1 MLEEVVDVLAKTIN
15 LDPNTGTP
23 PRFIAVEGPVG
34 VGKTSLAKRLAE
46 TFNYDTLLEKTEDN
60 PFLARFYQDRHAA
73 ALPTQLHF
81 LLQRAEQIEELR
93 QGDMFQPLR
102 IADFLMDKD
111 PLFARVTLDA
121 DELKIY
127 QAVYQQLT
135 LNKPRPD
142 LVIYLQAPA
151 DVLIERINNRGV
163 ASERNIDLAYLTQL
177 NEAYMEFFHYYEAA
191 PLLIIN
197 AADIDPINNE
207 DDYRHLVDYL
217 LSIKSGRHYY
227 NPQAHL

>member
-1 MLEEVVDVLAKTIN
+1 MVDALSKTIN
-15 LDPNTGTP
+15 LELNGASM
-23 PRFIAVEGPVG
+23 PRFIAVEGPIG

-46 TFNYDTLLEKTEDN
+46 TFSYETLLERTADN
-60 PFLARFYQDRHAA
+60 PFLSRFYQDRQAA

-81 LLQRAEQIEELR
+81 LLQRAAQIEALR
-93 QGDMFQPLR
+93 QGDMFQPQR

-127 QAVYQQLT
+127 QAVYQQLS
-135 LNKPRPD
+135 LNKPLPD

-151 DVLIERINNRGV
+151 TVLMERISARGV
-163 ASERNIDLAYLTQL
+163 ASERNIDLAYLTEL

-197 AADIDPINNE
+197 VADIDPINNE
-207 DDYRHLVDYL
+207 DDYRNLVDYL
-217 LSIKSGRHYY
+217 LSIKTGRHYY

>member
-1 MLEEVVDVLAKTIN
+1 MDVLAKTIN
-15 LDPNTGTP
+15 FDLNTGTL

-46 TFNYDTLLEKTEDN
+46 TFNYQTLLEKTAEN
-60 PFLARFYQDRHAA
+60 PFLARFYQDRKAA

-81 LLQRAEQIEELR
+81 LLQRAEQIEDLR

-111 PLFARVTLDA
+111 SLFARVTLDA

-135 LNKPRPD
+135 LNKPVPD

-151 DVLIERINNRGV
+151 EVLMERISARGV
-163 ASERNIDLAYLTQL
+163 ASERNIDLAYLTEL

-207 DDYRHLVDYL
+207 DDYRNLVDYL

>member
-1 MLEEVVDVLAKTIN
+1 MEVLANDIN
-15 LDPNTGTP
+15 LDLNIGTL
-23 PRFIAVEGPVG
+23 PRFIAVEGPIG

-46 TFNYDTLLEKTEDN
+46 TFNYDTLLEQTEDN
-60 PFLARFYQDRHAA
+60 PFLERFYKDRHAA

-81 LLQRAEQIEELR
+81 LLQRAQQLEELR
-93 QGDMFQPLR
+93 QTDMFQPRR

-111 PLFARVTLDA
+111 RLFAQATLDD
-121 DELKIY
+121 DELRIY
-127 QAVYQQLT
+127 QTVYAQLT
-135 LNKPRPD
+135 LNKPTPD

-151 DVLIERINNRGV
+151 EILMSRINHRGV
-163 ASERNIDLAYLTQL
+163 ARERNIDLSYLRQL
-177 NEAYMEFFHYYEAA
+177 NEAYMQFFHYYEAA

-197 AADIDPINNE
+197 AADIDPINNDE
-207 DDYRHLVDYL
+207 DYRSLVEYL

>member
-1 MLEEVVDVLAKTIN
+1 MDVLAKTIN
-15 LDPNTGTP
+15 FDLNTGTL

-46 TFNYDTLLEKTEDN
+46 TFNYQTLLEKTAEN
-60 PFLARFYQDRHAA
+60 PFLARFYQDRKAA

-81 LLQRAEQIEELR
+81 LLQRAEQIEDLR

-135 LNKPRPD
+135 LNKPVPD

-151 DVLIERINNRGV
+151 EVLMERISARGV
-163 ASERNIDLAYLTQL
+163 ASERNIDLAYLTEL

-197 AADIDPINNE
+197 ATDIDPINNE
-207 DDYRHLVDYL
+207 DDYRNLVDYL

>member
-1 MLEEVVDVLAKTIN
+1 MNVLAKTIN
-15 LDPNTGTP
+15 LDLNIGTL

-34 VGKTSLAKRLAE
+34 VGKTSLARRLAE
-46 TFNYDTLLEKTEDN
+46 TFNYETLLEKTADN
-60 PFLARFYQDRHAA
+60 PFLTRFYQDRKAA

-81 LLQRAEQIEELR
+81 LLQRAEQIEDLR

-135 LNKPRPD
+135 LNKPIPD

-151 DVLIERINNRGV
+151 DVLMERINARGV
-163 ASERNIDLAYLTQL
+163 ASERNIDLAYLTEL

-197 AADIDPINNE
+197 AEDIDPINNE
-207 DDYRHLVDYL
+207 DDYRNLVDYL

>member
-1 MLEEVVDVLAKTIN
+1 MDALTKTIN
-15 LDPNTGTP
+15 FDLNITTP
-23 PRFIAVEGPVG
+23 PRFIAVEGPIG

-46 TFNYDTLLEKTEDN
+46 TFNYDTLLEKTADN
-60 PFLARFYQDRHAA
+60 PFLSRFYQDRQAA

-81 LLQRAEQIEELR
+81 LLQRAEQIEALR

-135 LNKPRPD
+135 LNKPVPD

-151 DVLIERINNRGV
+151 DVLMERINARGV

-207 DDYRHLVDYL
+207 DDYRNLVDYL

-227 NPQAHL
+227 NPQTHL

>member
-1 MLEEVVDVLAKTIN
+1 MDLNI
-15 LDPNTGTP
+15 GTQ

-46 TFNYDTLLEKTEDN
+46 TFRYDTLLEKTADN
-60 PFLARFYQDRHAA
+60 PFLARFYEDRQAA

-111 PLFARVTLDA
+111 ALFARVTLDA

-135 LNKPRPD
+135 LNKPKPD

-151 DVLIERINNRGV
+151 DVLLERINCRGI
-163 ASERNIDLAYLTQL
+163 ASERNIDLAYLTLL

-197 AADIDPINNE
+197 AANIDPINNE
-207 DDYRHLVDYL
+207 NDYRNLVDYL
-217 LSIKSGRHYY
+217 LNIKTGRHYY

>member
-1 MLEEVVDVLAKTIN
+1 MDVLAKTIN
-15 LDPNTGTP
+15 FTPNIGTL
-23 PRFIAVEGPVG
+23 PRFIAVEGPIG

-46 TFNYDTLLEKTEDN
+46 TFHYQTLLENTADN
-60 PFLARFYQDRHAA
+60 PFLTRFYQDRKAA

-81 LLQRAEQIEELR
+81 LLQRAGQIEDLR

-111 PLFARVTLDA
+111 PLFARVTLDT

-135 LNKPRPD
+135 LHKPTPD

-151 DVLIERINNRGV
+151 TVLMERINARGV
-163 ASERNIDLAYLTQL
+163 ASERNIDLAYLTEL
-177 NEAYMEFFHYYEAA
+177 NEAYMEFFHYYETA

-197 AADIDPINNE
+197 AADIDPISNE
-207 DDYRHLVDYL
+207 DDYSNLVNCL
-217 LSIKSGRHYY
+217 LEIKSGRHYY
-227 NPQAHL
+227 NPQAHF

>member
-1 MLEEVVDVLAKTIN
+1 MDVLAKTLNIDLN
-15 LDPNTGTP
+15 IGTL

-46 TFNYDTLLEKTEDN
+46 TFNYETLLENTAGN
-60 PFLARFYQDRHAA
+60 PFLTRFYQDRKAA

-81 LLQRAEQIEELR
+81 LLQRAEQIEDLR
-93 QGDMFQPLR
+93 QEDMFQPLR

-135 LNKPRPD
+135 LNKPKLD

-151 DVLIERINNRGV
+151 TVLMERINARGV
-163 ASERNIDLAYLTQL
+163 ASERNIDLAYLTEL
-177 NEAYMEFFHYYEAA
+177 NEAYMEFFHYYETA

-207 DDYRHLVDYL
+207 DDYRNLVNYL
-217 LSIKSGRHYY
+217 LDIKSGRHYY
-227 NPQAHL
+227 NPQTHF

>member
-1 MLEEVVDVLAKTIN
+1 MDVLAKTIN
-15 LDPNTGTP
+15 LDLNIGTL

-46 TFNYDTLLEKTEDN
+46 TFRYDTLLEKTADN
-60 PFLARFYQDRHAA
+60 PFLTRFYKDRQAA

-93 QGDMFQPLR
+93 QTDMFQPTR

-111 PLFARVTLDA
+111 PLFAQVTLDD

-135 LNKPRPD
+135 LNKPKPD

-151 DVLIERINNRGV
+151 DVLMERISSRGID
-163 ASERNIDLAYLTQL
+163 SERNIDLAYLTQL
-177 NEAYMEFFHYYEAA
+177 NEAYMQFFHYYEAA

-207 DDYRHLVDYL
+207 DDYRNLVEYL
-217 LSIKSGRHYY
+217 LNIKSGRHYY